1 MKRILSIA
9 TLAILTII
17 PIAADQPLPPGM
29 GDDCSNCGGVV
40 SVGITLLQLAW
51 AWWVKTV
58 S

>member
-9 TLAILTII
+9 TLAILTIGTI
-17 PIAADQPLPPGM
+17 TADAPWPPGM
-29 GDDCSNCGGVV
+29 DDCSNCGGVV
-40 SVGITLLQLAW
+40 SVGIALLQLSW